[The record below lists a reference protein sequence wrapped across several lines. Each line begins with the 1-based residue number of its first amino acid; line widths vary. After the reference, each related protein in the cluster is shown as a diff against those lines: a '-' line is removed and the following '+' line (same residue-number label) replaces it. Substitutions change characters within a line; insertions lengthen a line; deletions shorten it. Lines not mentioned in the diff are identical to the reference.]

1 MNTSELALALSG
13 IALQGG
19 LCIFLLVRGFQRP
32 FRSFVA
38 YTLFSVVASVAGLLV
53 RNFPRVYLYFYW
65 TSELIYIVLAL
76 AALQEIIYMVFR
88 NFYTMRWFR
97 LIFPAMGVSMI
108 LLASLRVVL
117 ATGRTN
123 RNPILE
129 IVISMEI
136 LVRML
141 QFGLLILFF
150 ILVWFF
156 HMRWRQIPLGI
167 ALGFGIG
174 AAGFL
179 VVFLLRSEFGTEFD
193 PVVRIAPP
201 ITYIIAVL
209 IWLATFLRGEPSQ
222 PEAKVD
228 VAFTPEQMLFEVR
241 RYTRAVKGM
250 LGR

>member
-1 MNTSELALALSG
+1 MNTTELTLALSG
-13 IALQGG
+13 IGLQGG
-19 LCIFLLVRGFQRP
+19 LCVLLLVRGFQRP

-38 YTLFSVVASVAGLLV
+38 YSLFSVLASVAGLLV
-53 RNFPRVYLYFYW
+53 RNIPGFYFYFYW
-65 TSELIYIVLAL
+65 ISELIYIVLTL
-76 AALQEIIYMVFR
+76 AALQEIIYLVFR
-88 NFYTMRWFR
+88 NFYSMRWFR
-97 LIFPAMGVSMI
+97 LIFPVIGVSLI
-108 LLASLRVVL
+108 LLATFRALL
-117 ATGRTN
+117 TDA
-123 RNPILE
+123 RNAGSPIFQ
-129 IVISMEI
+129 IIISMEI

-201 ITYIIAVL
+201 IAYIIAVL

-222 PEAKVD
+222 PEAKLD